1 MKKSDQKNQN
11 IFETIKSSLFE
22 NNYLLNK
29 KFSFLDSFG
38 FFIFTFFSGVISN
51 FVNLLLITYT
61 SFRYDFY
68 FLSLMS
74 ENAKIFPGIQRN
86 LFNSFLSITNTY
98 LLFFIFCIWFCIFL
112 FIARKLNSISET
124 ITLLGYS
131 SFFYLIL
138 GMIPFLNIFAIILS
152 ICLVTRNIKIKTQIN
167 LFILLVILSLSLLL
181 TLITSIQINNFTDDL
196 VVMIFL
202 K

>member
-196 VVMIFL
+196 VVM
-202 K
+202 

>member
-1 MKKSDQKNQN
+1 
-11 IFETIKSSLFE
+11 
-22 NNYLLNK
+22 
-29 KFSFLDSFG
+29 
-38 FFIFTFFSGVISN
+38 
-51 FVNLLLITYT
+51 
-61 SFRYDFY
+61 
-68 FLSLMS
+68 MS